1 MASVNES
8 IKYTYTAD
16 VDGFTNSV
24 DGAKKSSDGLDTS
37 AKKSKTSVDGMG
49 KASKNSSGMI
59 SGLATSMAKVPFG
72 PMISGAVTAG
82 LAIFK
87 LGEQT
92 TAMASAQDRVNA
104 VYGDSAIAIQDYAST
119 ASSSLGVVEQDYMKV
134 ASSMAVTAE
143 NSGMAEAEAEQYG
156 VAIAQLSSI
165 VSSYLGLPMAETAER
180 LIAAMRGE
188 AEAAEALG
196 LTLNETT
203 VANFAM
209 ANGATTAWSEMSV
222 QEQMAWRLFTAI
234 DQLANMMGVEVGAVN
249 SVATAQQALT
259 ALTGEAEAST
269 SNYQQA
275 TANLKNS
282 LNDLILKITPLIEA
296 IFGAITKFQEWWDSS
311 VLVQTVLDNIAKTI
325 DRVINAI
332 NRIVTAVK
340 DVINRFKSWAEESEL
355 LQLVLEGI
363 QRAVEG
369 ISNAVETLIGWI
381 NSAIDA
387 FQEFRNQDFGSE
399 LINLGGSAGASS
411 VKAGVNSQ
419 GFNGGSNINNNQS
432 TQNNTFNIKADKV
445 MSVRD
450 AYRSVHV
457 YKGGRTI

>member
-1 MASVNES
+1 MASINETV
-8 IKYTYTAD
+8 KYTYTAD
-16 VDGFTNSV
+16 VDDFTKGV
-24 DGAKKSSDGLDTS
+24 DGAKKSSDGLGGSTS
-37 AKKSKTSVDGMG
+37 KSSKSIDLLGR
-49 KASKNSSGMI
+49 ASKSSNGFISGM
-59 SGLATSMAKVPFG
+59 ATTMVKVPFG
-72 PMISGAVTAG
+72 PMISGAVAAG

-92 TAMASAQDRVNA
+92 TSMAAAQDRVNA
-104 VYGDSAIAIQDYAST
+104 VYGDSTIAITEYAET
-119 ASSSLGVVEQDYMKV
+119 ASAGLGVVEQDYMKV
-134 ASSMAVTAE
+134 AASMAVTAE
-143 NSGMAEAEAEQYG
+143 NTGMTEAAAEQYG
-156 VAIAQLSSI
+156 LAIAQLSAI

-203 VANFAM
+203 VSNYAM
-209 ANGATTAWSEMSV
+209 ANGATTAWTEMTA

-249 SVATAQQALT
+249 SVSTAQAALT
-259 ALTGEAEAST
+259 ALTGEAETST
-269 SNYQQA
+269 TNYQKA
-275 TANLKNS
+275 TTNLKNT

-296 IFGAITKFQEWWDSS
+296 IFGAIVKFQEWWDSS
-311 VLVQTVLDNIAKTI
+311 VLVQAVLDNIARTI

-332 NRIVTAVK
+332 NRIVTAIK

-355 LQLVLEGI
+355 LQAVLEGI

-387 FQEFRNQDFGSE
+387 FQEFRAQDFGSE
-399 LINLGGSAGASS
+399 LINLGGSAGSS
-411 VKAGVNSQ
+411 SIQAGVNNR
-419 GFNGGSNINNNQS
+419 GVNAGSSINNNQN
-432 TQNNTFNIKADKV
+432 TQNNTFNIQANKV